1 MMQEQSDYLIV
12 DVRRPDEFEAAR
24 RNHEEM
30 GCIVFENHEMG
41 IYFITDPDGYWLEV
55 IPEKEG
61 GWK

>member
-1 MMQEQSDYLIV
+1 MMQEQSDYLIL
-12 DVRRPDEFEAAR
+12 DVRRPDEFKAAR
-24 RNHEEM
+24 RLHEEM
-30 GCIVFENHEMG
+30 GCKAFENHEMG